1 MTCELISLN
10 GNYNQIVVYIGDASD
25 IDIDTE
31 VTEINRILI
40 RKYSIP
46 YHVIK
51 EQILSGKGYDMYK
64 KVAEVITDLT
74 NKLPSF
80 VY

>member
-46 YHVIK
+46 YHILK
-51 EQILSGKGYDMYK
+51 E
-64 KVAEVITDLT
+64 
-74 NKLPSF
+74 
-80 VY
+80 